1 MWQEEAATMG
11 MSEDSIGRI
20 EYGVAVLVRLAELA
34 RAEKPEHD
42 RLVRSAYLLL
52 GELQASGPRSTAV
65 LASAMGVDISTAS
78 RQIAPLEEQGLVARL
93 PKPGDRRSTLVEITP
108 LGVERLEVARRER
121 RSSYA
126 ALLAEWTPEQREE
139 LADGLERLNTAI
151 AGARLKPVQSP
162 A

>member
-1 MWQEEAATMG
+1 MG

-20 EYGVAVLVRLAELA
+20 EHEVAVLVRLAELA

-52 GELQASGPRSTAV
+52 GELEASGPRSTAV
-65 LASAMGVDISTAS
+65 LASTMGVDISTAS

-108 LGVERLEVARRER
+108 LGVERLEGARRER

-126 ALLAEWTPEQREE
+126 ALLAEWTPEQREA
-139 LADGLERLNTAI
+139 LAHGLERLNAAI
-151 AGARLKPVQSP
+151 AGARQKPVQSP